1 LNKIVP
7 KLVGFIFK
15 MRGLVRAI
23 GRRRVVKRSWFLILL
38 VTGLIAVP
46 GSKAQQPGLIVR
58 DRLGITDLS
67 TLCPLLGC
75 QVVENLGDPL
85 SQLFLVTP
93 TALGSLDELL
103 DILPLQLGIVS
114 VEIDRVVSLVVT
126 PPLSF
131 IPNDLADAFPVDYF
145 GTVVSQGY
153 LDQPAS
159 SIVRITETQKTFN
172 VSGSGVVAI
181 IDTGVDPLHPAL
193 APVLLPGYDFV
204 DNSTGADEK
213 GDLDHSTVAVLD
225 GGGGSPTYV
234 SPWTAAV
241 VNQPGAAALNTAQ
254 YAAFGHGT
262 MVAGIVHLVAPT
274 AKILPLKAFS
284 ADGTGYA
291 SNIIRALYFATA
303 QGSKVVSMSFSF
315 SSSSSAMSDA
325 INYANSNGVICV
337 AAAGNEGE
345 QIQVYPASFSQVIGV
360 ASTSNSDTLSSF
372 SDYGPQVVWVGA
384 PGENV
389 ISTYPFA
396 TYASSSGTSFSTPFV
411 SGTAALLTNV
421 DSNVNQSGAARSIG
435 HAKYI
440 SPQLNRGRLDTY
452 QAVESIAH

>member
-1 LNKIVP
+1 
-7 KLVGFIFK
+7 
-15 MRGLVRAI
+15 M
-23 GRRRVVKRSWFLILL
+23 KRSWFFIL
-38 VTGLIAVP
+38 VVIGFVVVP
-46 GSKAQQPGLIVR
+46 SSKAQQPRLIVR
-58 DRLGITDLS
+58 DALGIADLS
-67 TLCPLLGC
+67 ILCPLLGC

-85 SQLFLVTP
+85 NQLFLVTP
-93 TALGSLDELL
+93 NVLGSLEGLL
-103 DILPLQLGIVS
+103 EILPLQLGIVS
-114 VEIDRVVSLVVT
+114 VEVDQLESLIAA

-131 IPNDLADAFPVDYF
+131 IPNALADNFPVGYY

-159 SIVRITETQKTFN
+159 SIIRVTETQNQFK

-204 DNSTGADEK
+204 NNTNGADEK

-225 GGGGSPTYV
+225 GGGGTPTLV

-241 VNQPGAAALNTAQ
+241 VSSSGAAALNTSQ

-262 MVAGIVHLVAPT
+262 MVAGLVHLVAPT
-274 AKILPLKAFS
+274 AHILPLKAFS
-284 ADGTGYA
+284 ADGTGYV
-291 SNIIRALYFATA
+291 SNVIRALYYATA

-315 SSSSSAMSDA
+315 SNSSSALSDA
-325 INYANSNGVICV
+325 INYANSQGVICV

-345 QIQVYPASFSQVIGV
+345 QIQVYPASFAQVMGV
-360 ASTSNSDTLSSF
+360 ASTSDSDTLSSF

-384 PGENV
+384 PGENI

-396 TYASSSGTSFSTPFV
+396 TYATSSGTSFSTPLV
-411 SGTAALLTNV
+411 SGTAALLANI
-421 DSNVNQSGAARSIG
+421 DAGVNQSSAATAIG
-435 HAKYI
+435 HANYI
-440 SPQLNRGRLDTY
+440 SPQLNRGLLDTY
-452 QAVESIAH
+452 EAVGSVALSFGPVSSWGKER